1 VLILDASLSDNYKC
15 VKAVLL
21 SPLTSYNDGFDI
33 ILKNDKLIRERIALR
48 ITAGPVQISEL
59 LVYLEELQEKSTF
72 EAILASLKIKTYNYN
87 DLQIKIIKQILDNLQ
102 IIREKAIE
110 DYENSIDQ
118 YEIFIPFN
126 MKNFDYKPITM
137 AAASDEVQIEL
148 IEFWDKETQ
157 VKENSIKLVE
167 NDLYRVR
174 ISNLDGG
181 LYLIV
186 IALSGKIQFGDV
198 SIKSDEQLRFN
209 YAETVTIEKRFF
221 LPLKFKAQPDENLIL
236 EFKINDENFQY
247 ELKKINHYEGNK
259 RVRKILE
266 LLDNYS

>member
-148 IEFWDKETQ
+148 L
-157 VKENSIKLVE
+157 NSGIKKH
-167 NDLYRVR
+167 R
-174 ISNLDGG
+174 
-181 LYLIV
+181 
-186 IALSGKIQFGDV
+186 
-198 SIKSDEQLRFN
+198 
-209 YAETVTIEKRFF
+209 
-221 LPLKFKAQPDENLIL
+221 
-236 EFKINDENFQY
+236 
-247 ELKKINHYEGNK
+247 LKKIQLNLLKMIYI
-259 RVRKILE
+259 VLE
-266 LLDNYS
+266 SLTLMADYI